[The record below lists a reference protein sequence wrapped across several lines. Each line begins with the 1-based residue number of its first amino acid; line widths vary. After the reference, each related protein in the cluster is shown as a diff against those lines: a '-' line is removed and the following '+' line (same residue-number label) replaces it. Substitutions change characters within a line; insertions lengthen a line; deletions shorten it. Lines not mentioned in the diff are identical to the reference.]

1 MDIKIQCSI
10 TKGNLNYE
18 KEIFA
23 HWLDVIVFKFWFD
36 ALFGADV
43 DGENKREIKTCPPP
57 PGFFG

>member
-1 MDIKIQCSI
+1 MKWFIMLLLIEAVV
-10 TKGNLNYE
+10 L
-18 KEIFA
+18 
-23 HWLDVIVFKFWFD
+23 VFKFWFD